1 MLYFKIGF
9 ENGDSFE
16 TGFNGTLDEARRYY
30 LGRVFNLG
38 TVDDD
43 MQRCNSVEQLPTLE
57 MALAAWIASA
67 GLVVL
72 TDGTVSRRVSSVL
85 VDDADLRLAET
96 KTLWTGFRPAVYLCC
111 DYVHDWKNGG
121 RSRCNSYCAS
131 SPLWAVFNLYEK
143 DLHLWLIPVDE
154 QRKV

>member
-16 TGFNGTLDEARRYY
+16 TGFNGTLEEAKAYY

-38 TVDDD
+38 AVDDD

-85 VDDADLRLAET
+85 VDDADLRLVVDGWQNSIRGQINRRFT
-96 KTLWTGFRPAVYLCC
+96 CLWWMPTTWTDGMLTTTAKPFLLRLMV
-111 DYVHDWKNGG
+111 
-121 RSRCNSYCAS
+121 
-131 SPLWAVFNLYEK
+131 
-143 DLHLWLIPVDE
+143 
-154 QRKV
+154 

>member
-30 LGRVFNLG
+30 LGHVFNLG
-38 TVDDD
+38 AVDDD

-57 MALAAWIASA
+57 MALAAWIASG

-85 VDDADLRLAET
+85 VDDADLRLVVDGWQ
-96 KTLWTGFRPAVYLCC
+96 KAVYLPMA
-111 DYVHDWKNGG
+111 DAYHLDGWHIDHHDKNLFIAPDGV
-121 RSRCNSYCAS
+121 N
-131 SPLWAVFNLYEK
+131 
-143 DLHLWLIPVDE
+143 I
-154 QRKV
+154 

>member
-30 LGRVFNLG
+30 LGHVFNLG
-38 TVDDD
+38 AVDDD

-57 MALAAWIASA
+57 MALAAWIASG

-72 TDGTVSRRVSSVL
+72 TDGTVSRRVFSVL
-85 VDDADLRLAET
+85 V
-96 KTLWTGFRPAVYLCC
+96 
-111 DYVHDWKNGG
+111 
-121 RSRCNSYCAS
+121 
-131 SPLWAVFNLYEK
+131 AVFNLYEK
-143 DLHLWLIPVDE
+143 DLHLRLIPVDE

>member
-43 MQRCNSVEQLPTLE
+43 MQRCNSVEQLPTLPPWKWRWPRGLRP
-57 MALAAWIASA
+57 LAW
-67 GLVVL
+67 
-72 TDGTVSRRVSSVL
+72 
-85 VDDADLRLAET
+85 
-96 KTLWTGFRPAVYLCC
+96 WC
-111 DYVHDWKNGG
+111 
-121 RSRCNSYCAS
+121 
-131 SPLWAVFNLYEK
+131 
-143 DLHLWLIPVDE
+143 
-154 QRKV
+154 

>member
-30 LGRVFNLG
+30 LGHMFNLG
-38 TVDDD
+38 AVDDD

-57 MALAAWIASA
+57 MALAAWIASG

-72 TDGTVSRRVSSVL
+72 TDGTVSRQVVSVL
-85 VDDADLRLAET
+85 VDGLDFRLVVDGW
-96 KTLWTGFRPAVYLCC
+96 KNPVYLPMV
-111 DYVHDWKNGG
+111 DAYYLEGWKVEHSG
-121 RSRCNSYCAS
+121 S
-131 SPLWAVFNLYEK
+131 SLYIMPDGVNLF
-143 DLHLWLIPVDE
+143 
-154 QRKV
+154 

>member
-38 TVDDD
+38 AVDDD

-72 TDGTVSRRVSSVL
+72 TDGKRRFTCLWWMPTTWTDGTLTTTTKHFISRLMV
-85 VDDADLRLAET
+85 
-96 KTLWTGFRPAVYLCC
+96 
-111 DYVHDWKNGG
+111 
-121 RSRCNSYCAS
+121 
-131 SPLWAVFNLYEK
+131 
-143 DLHLWLIPVDE
+143 
-154 QRKV
+154 

>member
-38 TVDDD
+38 TV
-43 MQRCNSVEQLPTLE
+43 
-57 MALAAWIASA
+57 
-67 GLVVL
+67 VL

-85 VDDADLRLAET
+85 VDDADLRLVVDGWQ
-96 KTLWTGFRPAVYLCC
+96 KAVYLPMV
-111 DYVHDWKNGG
+111 DAYHLDGWHIDHHDKTLYIAPNGV
-121 RSRCNSYCAS
+121 N
-131 SPLWAVFNLYEK
+131 
-143 DLHLWLIPVDE
+143 I
-154 QRKV
+154 

>member
-43 MQRCNSVEQLPTLE
+43 M
-57 MALAAWIASA
+57 
-67 GLVVL
+67 
-72 TDGTVSRRVSSVL
+72 
-85 VDDADLRLAET
+85 
-96 KTLWTGFRPAVYLCC
+96 
-111 DYVHDWKNGG
+111 
-121 RSRCNSYCAS
+121 
-131 SPLWAVFNLYEK
+131 
-143 DLHLWLIPVDE
+143 
-154 QRKV
+154 